1 MSLPVRFRR
10 VVPTDVPSVLDMMRE
25 MYAEDGGSF
34 AAVPAERAL
43 RLLIADGAHGA
54 AWVAEDETGACAYA
68 VLTYGFS
75 LEFHGRDAFV
85 DELFVRPHRRGQ
97 GLARAG
103 LALMEA
109 ECRAHGVH
117 ALHLEV
123 TPTNEPAVALYRRFG
138 FAMRGRQLMSK
149 GL

>member
-1 MSLPVRFRR
+1 MRFRR
-10 VVPTDVPSVLDMMRE
+10 AAVTDVPAVLAMMRE

-34 AAVPAERAL
+34 EAAPAERAL
-43 RLLIADGAHGA
+43 RELIADADKGA
-54 AWVAEDETGACAYA
+54 AWIAEDDAGACAYA
-68 VLTYGFS
+68 VLTFGFS

-85 DELFVRPHRRGQ
+85 DELFVRAHRRGQ
-97 GLARAG
+97 GLARAA
-103 LALMEA
+103 LALIES
-109 ECRAHGVH
+109 ECRAQGAH

-149 GL
+149 AL